1 MVMTRC
7 EIWFIN
13 LDPTIG
19 AEIRKIRPCVVI
31 SPPQLDYLQARLI
44 APITSKG
51 FSAPYRVELKL
62 LGKQAKI
69 LCDQIRCVSADRF
82 VSKIGELDTDKIEE
96 LKEIL
101 KEMFWANTNS

>member
-1 MVMTRC
+1 MSRY

-19 AEIRKIRPCVVI
+19 AEIQKTRPCVII
-31 SPPQLDYLQARLI
+31 SPPQLDYLQTRLI

-51 FSAPYRVELKL
+51 FDAPYRVNFEL
-62 LGKQAKI
+62 LGKEAKI
-69 LCDQIRCVSADRF
+69 LCDQIRCVSVDRF
-82 VSKIGELDTDKIEE
+82 VSKVGKLEEEQIEE

-101 KEMFWANTNS
+101 HQMFL

>member
-1 MVMTRC
+1 MAVVMSRY

-19 AEIRKIRPCVVI
+19 AEIQKTRPCVII
-31 SPPQLDYLQARLI
+31 SPPQLDYLQTRLI

-51 FSAPYRVELKL
+51 FDAPYRVNFEL
-62 LGKQAKI
+62 LGKEAKI
-69 LCDQIRCVSADRF
+69 LCDQIRCVSVDRF
-82 VSKIGELDTDKIEE
+82 VSKVGELESEQIEE

-101 KEMFWANTNS
+101 HQMFL

>member
-1 MVMTRC
+1 MVSRY

-19 AEIRKIRPCVVI
+19 AEIQKTRPCVII
-31 SPPQLDYLQARLI
+31 SPPQLDYLQTRLI

-51 FSAPYRVELKL
+51 FDAPYRVNFKL
-62 LGKQAKI
+62 LDKEAKI
-69 LCDQIRCVSADRF
+69 LCDQIRCVSVDRF
-82 VSKIGELDTDKIEE
+82 VSKIGELEGEQVEE

-101 KEMFWANTNS
+101 HQMFL

>member
-1 MVMTRC
+1 MAVVMSRY

-19 AEIRKIRPCVVI
+19 AEIQKTRPCVII
-31 SPPQLDYLQARLI
+31 SPPQLDYLQTRLI

-51 FSAPYRVELKL
+51 FDAPYRVNFEL
-62 LGKQAKI
+62 LGKEAKI
-69 LCDQIRCVSADRF
+69 LCDQIRCVSVDRF
-82 VSKIGELDTDKIEE
+82 VSKVGELESEQIEK

-101 KEMFWANTNS
+101 HQMFL